1 MPTPTTFVNQYPATS
16 GFIWGCP
23 TPETGFSVESVDENV
38 TTDVFEQRNNVGEFI
53 EVVAYNARTEMTVNG
68 EVLGTFAGVVGH
80 PITIANLSLIGYP
93 TGSTAGLVLLRS
105 ARLTQNRTANKRIS
119 MTATMYPLIPAS

>member
-1 MPTPTTFVNQYPATS
+1 MPTPTTFVNQYPASS
-16 GFIWGCP
+16 GYIWGCP
-23 TPETGFSVESVDENV
+23 TPETGFAVESVDENV
-38 TTDVFEQRNNVGEFI
+38 TSDVFEQRNNVGEFI
-53 EVVAYNARTEMTVNG
+53 EVVTYNARTEMTVNG
-68 EVLGTFAGVVGH
+68 EVMGTFAGVVGH

>member
-1 MPTPTTFVNQYPATS
+1 MPTTFVNQYPAAS
-16 GFIWGCP
+16 GYIWGCP
-23 TPETGFSVESVDENV
+23 TPETGFAVESIEENV
-38 TTDVFEQRNNVGEFI
+38 TSDVFEQRNNVGEFI
-53 EVVAYNARTEMTVNG
+53 EVVSYNARTEMTVNG
-68 EVLGTFAGVVGH
+68 EVMGSFPGVVGH

-93 TGSTAGLVLLRS
+93 SGTTAGLVLLRS